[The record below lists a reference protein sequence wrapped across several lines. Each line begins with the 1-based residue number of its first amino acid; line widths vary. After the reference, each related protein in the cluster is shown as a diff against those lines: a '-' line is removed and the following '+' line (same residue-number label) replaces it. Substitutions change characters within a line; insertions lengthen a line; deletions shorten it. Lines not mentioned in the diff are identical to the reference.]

1 MPNHSKYAVLFF
13 SFLLIYLSVH
23 SLTAGTKKAGVDF
36 QSSNLPIVVINTH
49 GQTIPKDNPRI
60 IADMGIIWTPGQR
73 NALTDSFNNYSGK
86 ISIEIHGQSSAGWDK
101 KSYAL
106 ETENPD
112 GSNRDVSLLGLPK
125 ENDWILYAPFYDRSL
140 LRNVLVYRL
149 AREMGWYAS
158 RTRYCELVLNG
169 SYQGLYVLMEKIK
182 RDKHRVAINKLKPDE
197 ISGDDVTG
205 GYILRIDKE
214 PWKPGFDSSYPPFPG
229 AQAGIVYQYVYPKP
243 DNIVLQQ
250 KRYIQTFVRTF
261 EKFMHDSLTATSFD
275 RLSHYLNVNSFVDY
289 FILNEFSRNVDG
301 YRLSAYFYKD
311 KDSKGGQLTAGPVW
325 DYNFSFGNVDYY
337 DSWKT
342 AGWQLLYFAHDSYF
356 HRTDRFFMPFWWE
369 TLFRNPSF
377 CRKLNQRWTS
387 LRQSILSTDSLFATI
402 NLFVDSLAEARA
414 RNFAIWPGPG
424 EANLGGGWYPGAP
437 PGMFVS
443 NYAEEIAYLKQW
455 MAARLAWM
463 DAQIPLLAAVSAPQ
477 KPSLPQTCALQQN
490 YPNPFNPV
498 TTIAYRLS
506 ARRFVRLA
514 VFNARGQ
521 RVRTLVR
528 QIQAPGE
535 HRVLFNARRL
545 PSGVYVYRLQI
556 GGNWV
561 DAKKMIVL
569 K

>member
-1 MPNHSKYAVLFF
+1 MPNHLKHPIWLLGFLFILLSF
-13 SFLLIYLSVH
+13 SLLL
-23 SLTAGTKKAGVDF
+23 ARAKKTDVEF
-36 QSSNLPIVVINTH
+36 QSSNLPIVVIDTH

-60 IADMGIIWTPGQR
+60 GADMGIIWNPGKR
-73 NALTDSFNNYSGK
+73 NHLTDPFNNYSGK

-101 KSYAL
+101 KSYTL

-112 GSNRDVSLLGLPK
+112 GSNRNVSLLGLPE

-149 AREMGWYAS
+149 ARQMGWYAS

-182 RDKHRVAINKLKPDE
+182 RDKHRVNINKLKPNE

-205 GYILRIDKE
+205 GYILRIDKD
-214 PWKPGFDSSYPPFPG
+214 PWNPGFDSRYPPFSG
-229 AQAGIVYQYVYPKP
+229 ARAGIVYQYVYPKP
-243 DNIVLQQ
+243 ETIVLAQ
-250 KRYIQTFVRTF
+250 KRYIQNFVHAF
-261 EKFMHDSLTATSFD
+261 EKCVHDSLSSTSFTCLE
-275 RLSHYLNVNSFVDY
+275 RYLNVNSFVDY
-289 FILNEFSRNVDG
+289 FILNELSRNVDG

-311 KDSKGGQLTAGPVW
+311 KNSKGGKLTAGPVW

-337 DSWKT
+337 DSWKIT
-342 AGWQLLYFAHDSYF
+342 GWQLLYFAHDAYF
-356 HRTDRFFMPFWWE
+356 HRVDRFFVPFWWE
-369 TLFRNPSF
+369 KLFQNPF
-377 CRKLNQRWTS
+377 FLQKLNRRWHT
-387 LRQSILSTDSLFATI
+387 LRQTTLSTDSLFATI
-402 NLFVDSLAEARA
+402 DLFVDSLSEARQ

-455 MAARLAWM
+455 MSARLTWM
-463 DAQIPLLAAVSAPQ
+463 DAQIPLLAGVAHPQ
-477 KPSLPQTCALQQN
+477 KSARLREFTLQQN

-498 TTIAYRLS
+498 TTILYRLP
-506 ARRFVRLA
+506 VRCL
-514 VFNARGQ
+514 VDLTVYNARGQ
-521 RVRTLVR
+521 QVRTLVH
-528 QIQAPGE
+528 QIQSPDTYQ
-535 HRVLFNARRL
+535 VIFNARSL

-556 GGNWV
+556 GGRWV